1 MDGIKQIQQRLGDVK
16 LLQELTSTF
25 EAIAAQNL
33 AATRNQVLSARD
45 FLDEAQRIYTDARQ
59 IHIVQNQ
66 LDPTAYQQQLR
77 ITPDNG
83 KQLVV
88 VIAPNTKLYG
98 ALPEQLLSQATTGIR
113 QKEGCDVLVLG
124 KVGQEYFARL
134 RPPIAFEAME
144 VDDED
149 WSAEQ
154 VKKILAKVAGYHK
167 VTAYYNHFRTVL
179 TADVIE
185 ADLTLTS
192 SASDAAKD
200 PSIQGPKNPDKD
212 QNSNDEGRNNEER
225 SDSGAK
231 PDYDPKTN
239 PFAKWMTHIKH
250 LPEGP
255 DAWFEPSLEEVLNF
269 FETTIL
275 KTLLRQKVRESLL
288 SRYAARMVAM
298 DVATENAKTA
308 TKGLNRD
315 LSRAKRRRANAK
327 MLDNYSGMSIW
338 KN

>member
-1 MDGIKQIQQRLGDVK
+1 MEGIKQIEQRLGDVK

-33 AATRNQVLSARD
+33 SATRNRVLSARA
-45 FLDEAQRIYTDARQ
+45 FLEEAQKVYTDARDIFVAQ
-59 IHIVQNQ
+59 HQ
-66 LDPTAYQQQLR
+66 LDPAAYHEQLR
-77 ITPDNG
+77 VSADNG
-83 KQLVV
+83 KDLVV

-98 ALPEQLLSQATTGIR
+98 ALPEQLLSQSVAGIR
-113 QKEGCDVLVLG
+113 QKNCDVLVLG
-124 KVGQEYFARL
+124 RVGVEYFARL
-134 RPPIAFEAME
+134 KPPIAFDHLE
-144 VDDED
+144 VADED
-149 WSAEQ
+149 WTVAQ
-154 VKKILAKVAGYHK
+154 VQAILVRVAQYHK

-185 ADLTLTS
+185 ADLTLTA
-192 SASDAAKD
+192 ASLPASNPRTQGPKDPPPQEAKD
-200 PSIQGPKNPDKD
+200 PGKVQPDKPGP
-212 QNSNDEGRNNEER
+212 QPG
-225 SDSGAK
+225 
-231 PDYDPKTN
+231 N
-239 PFAKWMTHIKH
+239 PFARWVTHVKH
-250 LPEGP
+250 LSEGP
-255 DAWFEPSLEEVLNF
+255 DALFEPSLEEVLNF

-275 KTLLRQKVRESLL
+275 KTLLHQKVRESLL

-308 TKGLNRD
+308 TVGLKRD

>member
-33 AATRNQVLSARD
+33 SATRNKVLSSRA
-45 FLDEAQRIYTDARQ
+45 FLEEAQKVYTDARDIFVAQ
-59 IHIVQNQ
+59 HQ
-66 LDPTAYQQQLR
+66 LDPTQYHQQLR
-77 ITPDNG
+77 VGSDNG
-83 KQLVV
+83 KDLIL

-98 ALPEQLLSQATTGIR
+98 ALPEQLLSQATEGIR
-113 QKEGCDVLVLG
+113 NKTGDYDVMVLG
-124 KVGQEYFARL
+124 KVGEEYFSHLKPAIPFTSL
-134 RPPIAFEAME
+134 SVE
-144 VDDED
+144 DED
-149 WSAEQ
+149 WTVEQ
-154 VKKILAKVAGYHK
+154 VHHILTKVSGYHK

-192 SASDAAKD
+192 GN
-200 PSIQGPKNPDKD
+200 GPKPAD
-212 QNSNDEGRNNEER
+212 QPAAPR
-225 SDSGAK
+225 
-231 PDYDPKTN
+231 PKN
-239 PFAKWMTHIKH
+239 AVGKWVNHAKH
-250 LPEGP
+250 LSDWP
-255 DAWFEPSLEEVLNF
+255 DALFEPSLEEVLNF

-275 KTLLRQKVRESLL
+275 KTLLHQKVRESLL

-308 TKGLNRD
+308 TVGLRRD
-315 LSRAKRRRANAK
+315 LSRAKRRKANAK

>member
-1 MDGIKQIQQRLGDVK
+1 MSGIKQIEQRLSDVK

-33 AATRNQVLSARD
+33 AATRNRVLSARD
-45 FLDEAQRIYTDARQ
+45 FLDEAQQVYTDARN
-59 IHIVQNQ
+59 IYVTQNQ
-66 LDPTAYQQQLR
+66 LDPASYDQQLR
-77 ITPDNG
+77 IGEDNG
-83 KQLVV
+83 KDLVI

-98 ALPEQLLSQATTGIR
+98 ALPEQLLSTATEGIR
-113 QKEGCDVLVLG
+113 QKQGCDVLVLG
-124 KVGQEYFARL
+124 DVGVEYFARL
-134 RPPIAFEAME
+134 KPPIPFESLE
-144 VDDED
+144 VADED
-149 WSAEQ
+149 WTSTQ
-154 VKKILAKVAGYHK
+154 VQEILGKVARYRQ

-185 ADLTLTS
+185 ASLTITAAAGS
-192 SASDAAKD
+192 EGAKD
-200 PSIQGPKNPDKD
+200 PKTQESKSPD
-212 QNSNDEGRNNEER
+212 GEET
-225 SDSGAK
+225 K
-231 PDYDPKTN
+231 DPKTQESKEDVKGQKDKVAGGRN
-239 PFAKWMTHIKH
+239 PLQKWVEHVKH
-250 LPEGP
+250 LPQGP
-255 DAWFEPSLEEVLNF
+255 DALFEPSLEEVLNF

-308 TKGLNRD
+308 TKDLRRD

>member
-25 EAIAAQNL
+25 ESIAAQNL
-33 AATRNQVLSARD
+33 AATRNRVLSARD
-45 FLDEAQRIYTDARQ
+45 FLDEAQQVYTDARE
-59 IHIVQNQ
+59 IFVTQNQ
-66 LDPTAYQQQLR
+66 LDPTTYQQQMR
-77 ITPDNG
+77 VTPDNG
-83 KQLVV
+83 KDLVV

-98 ALPEQLLSQATTGIR
+98 ALPEQLLSQATEGIR
-113 QKEGCDVLVLG
+113 KKEGCDVLILG
-124 KVGQEYFARL
+124 NVGVEYFARL
-134 RPPIAFEAME
+134 KPPIPFESME
-144 VDDED
+144 VSDED
-149 WSAEQ
+149 WSPAE
-154 VKKILAKVAGYHK
+154 VKAILAKVAGYHK

-185 ADLTLTS
+185 ADLTLT
-192 SASDAAKD
+192 APNLQE
-200 PSIQGPKNPDKD
+200 PSNLESKNPNEDQKSKD
-212 QNSNDEGRNNEER
+212 ETQSNEASNN
-225 SDSGAK
+225 SGAK
-231 PDYDPKTN
+231 LPDYDPKAN
-239 PFAKWMTHIKH
+239 PFAKWMTHVKH
-250 LPEGP
+250 LPDGP
-255 DAWFEPSLEEVLNF
+255 NALFEPSLEEVLNF

-308 TKGLNRD
+308 SKGLNRD

>member
-1 MDGIKQIQQRLGDVK
+1 MQTIKQIDQRLGDVK

-33 AATRNQVLSARD
+33 SMTRNKVLSART
-45 FLDEAQRIYTDARQ
+45 FLEEAQKVYTDARDIFVAQ
-59 IHIVQNQ
+59 HQ
-66 LDPTAYQQQLR
+66 LDPAQYQQQLR
-77 ITPDNG
+77 VSADNG
-83 KQLVV
+83 KDLVL

-98 ALPEQLLSQATTGIR
+98 ALPEQLLSQASAGIR
-113 QKEGCDVLVLG
+113 GKNCDVLVLG
-124 KVGQEYFARL
+124 KVGVEYFARL
-134 RPPIAFEAME
+134 RPPIPFDSLD

-149 WSAEQ
+149 WTVEQ
-154 VKKILAKVAGYHK
+154 VHAILSRVSGYHK

-192 SASDAAKD
+192 AQPQDL
-200 PSIQGPKNPDKD
+200 SIQGSKNPNEGDK
-212 QNSNDEGRNNEER
+212 EE
-225 SDSGAK
+225 DLK
-231 PDYDPKTN
+231 PETRDPK
-239 PFAKWMTHIKH
+239 PGQRKALQKWITHVRH
-250 LPEGP
+250 LAEGP

-275 KTLLRQKVRESLL
+275 KTLLHQKVRESML

-308 TKGLNRD
+308 TKGLRQE
-315 LSRAKRRRANAK
+315 LSRAKRRKANAK

-338 KN
+338 KS

>member
-1 MDGIKQIQQRLGDVK
+1 MEGIKQIEQRLGDVK

-33 AATRNQVLSARD
+33 SATRNRVLSARS
-45 FLDEAQRIYTDARQ
+45 FLDEAQKVYTDARDIFVAQ
-59 IHIVQNQ
+59 HQ
-66 LDPTAYQQQLR
+66 LDPATYHQQLR
-77 ITPDNG
+77 VSADNG
-83 KQLVV
+83 KDLVV

-98 ALPEQLLSQATTGIR
+98 ALPEQLLSQAVEGIR
-113 QKEGCDVLVLG
+113 QKECEVLVLG
-124 KVGQEYFARL
+124 KVGAEYFARL
-134 RPPIAFEAME
+134 KPAIPFETLE
-144 VDDED
+144 VGDED
-149 WSAEQ
+149 WTVAQ
-154 VKKILAKVAGYHK
+154 VQAILAKVAKYHK

-192 SASDAAKD
+192 SALAGVRNPSEDVSNKTQESKD
-200 PSIQGPKNPDKD
+200 TAENATRNPKH
-212 QNSNDEGRNNEER
+212 EG
-225 SDSGAK
+225 
-231 PDYDPKTN
+231 N
-239 PFAKWMTHIKH
+239 PFAKWITHVKH
-250 LPEGP
+250 LSEGP
-255 DAWFEPSLEEVLNF
+255 DALFEPSLEEVLNF

-308 TKGLNRD
+308 TKGLRRD